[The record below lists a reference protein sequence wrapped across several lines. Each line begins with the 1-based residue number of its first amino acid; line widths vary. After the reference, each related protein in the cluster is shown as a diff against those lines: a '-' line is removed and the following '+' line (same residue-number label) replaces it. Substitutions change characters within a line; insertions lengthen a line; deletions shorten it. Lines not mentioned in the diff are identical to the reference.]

1 MRKDSVIF
9 VSLIILGCLTIS
21 CKKVVHLELNTSSSS
36 IVIQGNIYDHAGP
49 FVVKISRSVN
59 FYDPS
64 TYPAVT
70 GAKVIISDNLG
81 HIDQL
86 TERLPGIYV
95 TSILL
100 GIPHTTYNLKA
111 NIDGQTYSASSTMPE
126 AVDIS
131 AITFQKSLFGKDIY
145 PGINFA
151 DPPNISN
158 YYRIIY
164 AVNDVPY
171 PDINVTDD
179 KLSEGKTIAY
189 VIRPADTDVKLKSG
203 DNVTMLLESVDE
215 GVYEYFRTA
224 GREGGQSA
232 SPANPTSNISNGALG
247 YFNACSVRVH
257 SAIVP

>member
-1 MRKDSVIF
+1 MRKDIF
-9 VSLIILGCLTIS
+9 ILVSLVILGCLAVT
-21 CKKVVHLELNTSSSS
+21 CKKVVHLELNTASPS
-36 IVIQGNIYDHAGP
+36 IVIQGNVYDHAGP

-64 TYPAVT
+64 VYPAVS
-70 GAKVIISDNLG
+70 GANVTISDNLG
-81 HIDQL
+81 HSDQL
-86 TERLPGIYV
+86 TEKAPGMYV

-100 GIPHTTYNLKA
+100 GIPKTTYTLKV
-111 NIDGQTYSASSTMPE
+111 NVGGQSYSASSTMPE
-126 AVDIS
+126 AVEIG
-131 AITFQKSLFGKDIY
+131 AITFQKSLFGDNIY

-158 YYRIIY
+158 YYRLIY
-164 AVNDVPY
+164 SVNNVLY

-189 VIRPADTDVKLKSG
+189 VIRPADTDTKLKSG
-203 DNVTMLLESVDE
+203 DNVTIWLESVDE
-215 GVYEYFRTA
+215 SVYEYFRTA